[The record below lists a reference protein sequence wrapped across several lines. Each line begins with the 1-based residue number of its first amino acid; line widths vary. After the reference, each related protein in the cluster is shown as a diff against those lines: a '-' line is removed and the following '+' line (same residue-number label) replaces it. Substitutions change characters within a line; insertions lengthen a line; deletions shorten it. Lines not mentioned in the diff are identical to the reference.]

1 MSNSNL
7 RRALAFS
14 PPFLVLLGFFSFAVA
29 EEVPAPA
36 AAPAS
41 ASAAAAPVPPPA
53 SAAAPTPA
61 EPSAPP
67 LAEWSPPETAS
78 DKPTPEEW
86 EKATPLELLRP
97 HEFCTASAV
106 REWLRISCRDPGDVF
121 KGLRVVG
128 GSEKDVSITDFKV
141 KGKSKDFQGKEID
154 KTFDGLHVV
163 FPVRKEDRRV
173 LSLVNWAS
181 CGWKCWYFREDM
193 FVTISE
199 LWLPGEERPTIV
211 LH

>member
-1 MSNSNL
+1 MNTSNL
-7 RRALAFS
+7 RRAVAFA
-14 PPFLVLLGFFSFAVA
+14 PPFLLLFAFFSLAVA
-29 EEVPAPA
+29 EEAPAPA
-36 AAPAS
+36 AAPAPASAAAAAPAPAS
-41 ASAAAAPVPPPA
+41 ASAAAPA
-53 SAAAPTPA
+53 D
-61 EPSAPP
+61 PSAPS
-67 LAEWSPPETAS
+67 LGEWSPPETAS
-78 DKPTPEEW
+78 EKPTAEEW

-106 REWLRISCRDPGDVF
+106 REWLRVSCRDPRDEF

-128 GSEKDVSITDFKV
+128 GSEQDVSITDFKV
-141 KGKSKDFQGKEID
+141 KGKSKDFEGKEID

-163 FPVRKEDRRV
+163 FPVRKGDRRV
-173 LSLVNWAS
+173 MSLVSWAS
-181 CGWKCWYFREDM
+181 CGWKCWYMREDT